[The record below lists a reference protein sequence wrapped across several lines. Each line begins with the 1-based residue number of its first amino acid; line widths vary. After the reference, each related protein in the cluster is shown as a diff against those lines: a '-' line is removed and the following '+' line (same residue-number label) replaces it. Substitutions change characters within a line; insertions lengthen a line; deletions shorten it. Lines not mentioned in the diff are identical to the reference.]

1 MDVLRVALDV
11 PLPTLFDYLPRP
23 GVEATVGDRVVVP
36 FGTGRRIGV
45 VLEQAAGS
53 ALPPGKLKPVEAVRN
68 DAPRLDGQWLALMRF
83 LAGYYQRPL
92 GETVVASL
100 PPRLRSLRPVPAVS
114 NPVYRLT
121 SLAPAE
127 HRRAPRQHA
136 LLDAL
141 RAGPLAEE
149 ALLGTAPKERAQ
161 RRDALRKLMQAGW
174 IELAPEPEP
183 ASGVV
188 AARVRLVT
196 EHTLNAAQAAAFEET
211 RAALGRYSAFLL
223 HGITGS
229 GKTEIYL
236 HLIAEVLE
244 RGEQALVL
252 VPEISL
258 TPQLEARFRR
268 AFPESALVVMHSGL
282 EGSVRTAAW
291 IAAAQGNASIVL
303 GTRLAALAPMPR
315 LGLVVID
322 EEHDTSF
329 KQQEGLRYSG
339 RDAAVYRARLADC
352 PVVLGTATP
361 ALETWFNSEAGRY
374 RRITLPTRAAPG
386 AVLPR
391 VHILDLASEPLEHGI
406 AQRMF
411 EAIEARLGRGEQSL
425 VFINRRGYAP
435 VLACPACGWA
445 AGCTR
450 CTAHLVLHATDRR
463 LHCHHCGAEEPVARA
478 CPVCGNVDLRPL
490 GRGTQRVEETL
501 AARFPTARI
510 ARIDRDTARRRETLT
525 RTLEAIARGAADILV
540 GTQLLAKGHDFPG
553 LTLVAVLNADTALL
567 STDYRA
573 AERLFATLAQVAGRA
588 GRRERPGEVLV
599 QTRYP
604 QHALFDALARHDYAG
619 FAAAQLD
626 ERRQAG
632 FPPYVSEAV
641 LRAEAPR
648 LESAMAFLRYA
659 LEQAQ
664 QAQQAHVAAEISVYD
679 PVPQLLTRRAGFER
693 AKLLVQSGSRTRLQG
708 FLGLWNAQ
716 LMAAPTSLARQVRW
730 HLDVDPIE
738 FD

>member
-1 MDVLRVALDV
+1 V
-11 PLPTLFDYLPRP
+11 
-23 GVEATVGDRVVVP
+23 
-36 FGTGRRIGV
+36 
-45 VLEQAAGS
+45 
-53 ALPPGKLKPVEAVRN
+53 
-68 DAPRLDGQWLALMRF
+68 
-83 LAGYYQRPL
+83 
-92 GETVVASL
+92 
-100 PPRLRSLRPVPAVS
+100 
-114 NPVYRLT
+114 
-121 SLAPAE
+121 
-127 HRRAPRQHA
+127 
-136 LLDAL
+136 
-141 RAGPLAEE
+141 
-149 ALLGTAPKERAQ
+149 
-161 RRDALRKLMQAGW
+161 
-174 IELAPEPEP
+174 
-183 ASGVV
+183 
-188 AARVRLVT
+188 
-196 EHTLNAAQAAAFEET
+196 
-211 RAALGRYSAFLL
+211 
-223 HGITGS
+223 TGS

-236 HLIAEVLE
+236 HLIAEVLAQ
-244 RGEQALVL
+244 GAQALVI

-268 AFPESALVVMHSGL
+268 AFPEAPLVVMHSGL
-282 EGSVRTAAW
+282 EVSVRTAAW
-291 IAAAQGNASIVL
+291 VAAARGRAAIVL

-315 LGLVVID
+315 LGLVVVD

-339 RDAAVYRARLADC
+339 RDAAVVRARLADC

-361 ALETWFNSEAGRY
+361 ALETWFNSQAGRY
-374 RRITLPTRAAPG
+374 RRITLPARAAPG

-391 VHILDLASEPLEHGI
+391 VHTLDVAAEPLEHGI
-406 AQRMF
+406 ALRMLA
-411 EAIEARLGRGEQSL
+411 AIEARLARGEQSL

-463 LHCHHCGAEEPVARA
+463 LHCHHCGAEAPVPRA
-478 CPVCGNVDLRPL
+478 CTVCGNVDLRPL

-501 AARFPTARI
+501 AARFPGARI

-525 RTLEAIARGAADILV
+525 RTLEAIARGGADILV

-553 LTLVAVLNADTALL
+553 LTLVGVLNADAALL

-626 ERRQAG
+626 ERREAG
-632 FPPYVSEAV
+632 FPPFVSEAV

-659 LEQAQ
+659 HEQAQ
-664 QAQQAHVAAEISVYD
+664 QAHAADEVSLYD
-679 PVPQLLTRRAGFER
+679 PVPQLLTRRAGLER
-693 AKLLVQSGSRTRLQG
+693 AKLLVQSDSRTRLQS
-708 FLGLWNAQ
+708 FLAAWNAQ
-716 LMAAPTSLARQVRW
+716 LMAAPAALVRHVRW